1 MNCSKY
7 QSTKIIKHK
16 YTHFGKP
23 RFPCQQSGRQFVEH
37 PSKQPI
43 DEATRTLID
52 QMLLERLVLA
62 AIARSTDVS
71 ALMAT
76 DVRQ

>member
-7 QSTKIIKHK
+7 QSTKIIKRKH
-16 YTHFGKP
+16 THFGK
-23 RFPCQQSGRQFVEH
+23 RRIPCQHSGRQFVEH

-43 DEATRTLID
+43 NEAKRILID
-52 QMLLERLVLA
+52 KMLLERLALA
-62 AIARSTDVS
+62 AIARTTGVS
-71 ALMAT
+71 ALMVT